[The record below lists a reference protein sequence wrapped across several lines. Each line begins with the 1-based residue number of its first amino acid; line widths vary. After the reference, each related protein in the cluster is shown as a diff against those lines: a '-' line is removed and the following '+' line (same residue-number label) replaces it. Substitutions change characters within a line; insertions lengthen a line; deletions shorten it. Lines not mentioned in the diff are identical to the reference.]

1 MAVGQASRP
10 VHKRMRCV
18 FLGTP
23 NFAVPTLEAIVSAG
37 HDVISVVTQP
47 DRPSG
52 RGQQLTPSP
61 VKEAA
66 LRHTLSVY
74 QPERIRR
81 PEAVA
86 TLAKLKPDVMV
97 VVGYGQI
104 IPQSIID
111 IPPRGIINVHAS
123 LLPKY
128 RGAGP
133 VQWAIANGETRT
145 GVTTMRIDAGLDTG
159 DMLLKAETAIGL
171 EETAMELGARLALMG
186 AALLSR
192 NAGPHPRPSRPQKQ
206 DSAQATY
213 APLLKK
219 EDGLIDWHQPAPGH
233 PQSRARISAVARRLH
248 PLSRPAI
255 AHLEIAC
262 GRWAAGGGPT
272 GKSAA
277 PSAAR
282 GLRRGCA
289 GTDRSATRRPQANLR
304 RSLRQR
310 PAHRRRRHSGRI
322 IEVDLPL
329 GYRYAATYAG
339 IRQAEKDDLGLI
351 VSGLPA
357 AAAGVFY
364 AESRA
369 GRAREAVPPSSGRL
383 ARRGR
388 RHPGECRQRQLR
400 HAHGRRGGAGLLP
413 VRRAPVAAAGDS
425 GAARFDR
432 RDRRRTVLPFTAVPA
447 CNLPVYA
454 SQWPLPVTT
463 QDLVRGCEL
472 GFAAVSIS
480 GN

>member
-1 MAVGQASRP
+1 
-10 VHKRMRCV
+10 MRCV

-37 HDVISVVTQP
+37 HEVISVVTQP

-186 AALLSR
+186 AALLVETLDR
-192 NAGPHPRPSRPQKQ
+192 IREIAPQKQ
-206 DSAQATY
+206 DNAQATY
-213 APLLKK
+213 APLIKK
-219 EDGLIDWHQPAPGH
+219 EDGLIDWHPPAQTIHNRVRGFQPWPGAYTRFRGHQLHIWKSRVAGAAPGAGQPGSLLLH
-233 PQSRARISAVARRLH
+233 PLRVVCGEGALELIEVQLEGRRRISADAFVN
-248 PLSRPAI
+248 
-255 AHLEIAC
+255 
-262 GRWAAGGGPT
+262 G
-272 GKSAA
+272 
-277 PSAAR
+277 
-282 GLRRGCA
+282 
-289 GTDRSATRRPQANLR
+289 
-304 RSLRQR
+304 QR
-310 PAHRRRRHSGRI
+310 I
-322 IEVDLPL
+322 
-329 GYRYAATYAG
+329 
-339 IRQAEKDDLGLI
+339 
-351 VSGLPA
+351 
-357 AAAGVFY
+357 
-364 AESRA
+364 
-369 GRAREAVPPSSGRL
+369 
-383 ARRGR
+383 
-388 RHPGECRQRQLR
+388 
-400 HAHGRRGGAGLLP
+400 
-413 VRRAPVAAAGDS
+413 AAGD
-425 GAARFDR
+425 
-432 RDRRRTVLPFTAVPA
+432 T
-447 CNLPVYA
+447 
-454 SQWPLPVTT
+454 
-463 QDLVRGCEL
+463 L
-472 GFAAVSIS
+472 GE
-480 GN
+480 